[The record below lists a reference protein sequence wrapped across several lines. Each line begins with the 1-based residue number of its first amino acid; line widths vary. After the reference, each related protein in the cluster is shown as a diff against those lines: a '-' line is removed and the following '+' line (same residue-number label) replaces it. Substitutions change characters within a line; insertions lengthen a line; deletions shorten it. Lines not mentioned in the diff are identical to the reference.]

1 MKEGGTNGSTTI
13 ISIID
18 TLCQGLLVISFV
30 IYMLAVL
37 ENPKDEGMK
46 SYGILIISSFL
57 IYLTLAVYR
66 LVYQF
71 NLGIMSGINA
81 SVISVFIL
89 SLLNWTVTG
98 GDVFGD
104 GAVIAIILILVTP
117 LVLIGAVLEMFK
129 DSPGWKKFVVGS
141 FCSLPFSFLSVV
153 VSLAI
158 VTGFIDGNLDNF

>member
-1 MKEGGTNGSTTI
+1 MKEGNTNGITTTI
-13 ISIID
+13 STID
-18 TLCQGLLVISFV
+18 TLCQGLLVISFF
-30 IYMLAVL
+30 IYILAVL
-37 ENPKDEGMK
+37 ENTNEGMK

-57 IYLTLAVYR
+57 IYFTLAVYR

-89 SLLNWTVTG
+89 SLLIWTVTE

-104 GAVIAIILILVTP
+104 GAFIIIVLIFITP
-117 LVLIGAVLEMFK
+117 LVLIGALQEKFK
-129 DSPGWKKFVVGS
+129 DSPGWKKFVIGL
-141 FCSLPFSFLSVV
+141 FCSLPFSLLSVV

-158 VTGFIDGNLDNF
+158 VIGFIDGNLDNF

>member
-18 TLCQGLLVISFV
+18 TLCQGLLVISFF
-30 IYMLAVL
+30 IYLLAVL

-57 IYLTLAVYR
+57 IYFTLAVYR

-89 SLLNWTVTG
+89 SLLIWTVTE

-129 DSPGWKKFVVGS
+129 DSPGWKKFVLGS

>member
-1 MKEGGTNGSTTI
+1 MKEGNTNGSTTI
-13 ISIID
+13 ISNID
-18 TLCQGLLVISFV
+18 TLCQGLLVIPFF
-30 IYMLAVL
+30 IYLLAVL
-37 ENPKDEGMK
+37 ENTNEGMK
-46 SYGILIISSFL
+46 GYGILMIFSFL
-57 IYLTLAVYR
+57 IYFTLAVYR

-89 SLLNWTVTG
+89 SLLIWTVTE

-104 GAVIAIILILVTP
+104 GAFIIIVLIFITP
-117 LVLIGAVLEMFK
+117 LVLIGALQEKFK
-129 DSPGWKKFVVGS
+129 DSPGWKKFVIGL
-141 FCSLPFSFLSVV
+141 FCSFPFSFISVV

>member
-1 MKEGGTNGSTTI
+1 MKEGNTNGSTTL

-18 TLCQGLLVISFV
+18 TLCQGLLVISFF
-30 IYMLAVL
+30 IYILAVL
-37 ENPKDEGMK
+37 ENTNEGMK

-57 IYLTLAVYR
+57 IYFTLAVYR

-71 NLGIMSGINA
+71 NLSIMSGINA

-89 SLLNWTVTG
+89 SLLIWTVTE

-104 GAVIAIILILVTP
+104 GAFIIIVLIFITP
-117 LVLIGAVLEMFK
+117 LVLIGALQEKFK
-129 DSPGWKKFVVGS
+129 DSPGWKKFVVGL
-141 FCSLPFSFLSVV
+141 FCSLPFSLLSVV

-158 VTGFIDGNLDNF
+158 VIGFIDGNLDNF